1 VAVADDADAAVAA
14 VAVALVLTL
23 IAYVDERRAKTAK
36 MFILIF

>member
-1 VAVADDADAAVAA
+1 VAVAVDAAVAV

-23 IAYVDERRAKTAK
+23 IAYVDDRRAKTAK